1 MQDHYKI
8 LGLSANATLDD
19 VKKAYRREMRRYHP
33 DLNPEDPNAHAKSV
47 EINLAYEILSNS
59 VAKQRF
65 DNVRS
70 YTSSSTQGK
79 WNKQQQQAYAH
90 AQRAY
95 SESEEE
101 AKERI
106 RKWFYD
112 RQSVRPT
119 KKHRS
124 YALQGNNTGLD
135 DFLKKIHTRL
145 GNRVWEY
152 RVKSSINSTDRI
164 QYEIRVVC
172 NPSKCEFREFHLK
185 WVENYYHGLFKPG
198 TPEDAEYNKKIV
210 DNLVGDVLRDHSHFH
225 KVKVFFGVVGESTAP
240 WRCYLDL
247 SVVLPLTAYD
257 VFFLTSVPKLSKF
270 AKEHLVEVGRI
281 FNLLVEGSTIT
292 PADLWRRKQARTS
305 IARYAENVL
314 RKKHGLRELQTI

>member
-8 LGLSANATLDD
+8 LGLTSNATLDD

-33 DLNPEDPNAHAKSV
+33 DLNPDDPNAHAKSV

-65 DNVRS
+65 DDVRKYS
-70 YTSSSTQGK
+70 TSSSQSN

-95 SESEEE
+95 NESEEE

-106 RKWFYD
+106 RKWFYA

-124 YALQGNNTGLD
+124 YVIQGNNTGLD

-145 GNRVWEY
+145 SDRVWEY
-152 RVKSSINSTDRI
+152 RVKSSIDSVDRMR
-164 QYEIRVVC
+164 YEIRVVC

-185 WVENYYHGLFKPG
+185 WVENYYYGLFKPG
-198 TPEDAEYNKKIV
+198 TTEDAEYNEKIV
-210 DNLVGDVLRDHSHFH
+210 NSLMGDVLSVHALSH
-225 KVKVFFGVVGESTAP
+225 KTKVFFGVVGESTAP

-257 VFFLTSVPKLSKF
+257 IFLQASVPKLSKF
-270 AKEHLVEVGRI
+270 AKDHLVEVGRI
-281 FNLLVEGSTIT
+281 FNLLVEGSSIT
-292 PADLWRRKQARTS
+292 PADLWRRKEARMS

-314 RKKHGLRELQTI
+314 RKKHGLRELKTI